1 MSDDLIQ
8 QYRLIHS
15 REAYGN
21 TSVKN
26 LAYILPL
33 IDELKPASI
42 IDFGCGQSNLADEL
56 AKATGARVARYDPAI
71 PEHSTKPEGTFDLLV
86 NVDVL
91 EHVPEAELEPIIAEM
106 AAFAKN
112 AIIVIDTGPAVLI
125 LPDGRNAHV
134 TQHDQDWWAMKLG
147 AHFPYLE
154 PIRVRSKRRA
164 AFKTWKSDES
174 RALTNFVIFVRE
186 NIKHHVRNRIRKLR
200 RILASRRG

>member
-8 QYRLIHS
+8 QYRVIHS

-26 LAYILPL
+26 LPYFMPL
-33 IDELKPASI
+33 IDELKPRSI
-42 IDFGCGQSNLADEL
+42 IDFGCGQSTLADEL
-56 AKATGARVARYDPAI
+56 SAASGAPAIRYDPAI
-71 PEHSTKPEGTFDLLV
+71 PEYSTKPEGKFDLLV

-91 EHVPEAELEPIIAEM
+91 EHVPEDELEPIIAEM
-106 AAFAKN
+106 ETYTKN

-134 TQHDQDWWAMKLG
+134 TQHDQDWWAERLG
-147 AHFPYLE
+147 KYFPYLE
-154 PIRVRSKRRA
+154 PIRVRSKRRV

-174 RALTNFVIFVRE
+174 RAMINFVIWAKAEARY
-186 NIKHHVRNRIRKLR
+186 RWRKITGKR
-200 RILASRRG
+200 

>member
-8 QYRLIHS
+8 QYRVIHS

-26 LAYILPL
+26 LPYLLPFV
-33 IDELKPASI
+33 DELKPATI
-42 IDFGCGQSNLADEL
+42 IDFGCGQSSLADEL
-56 AKATGARVARYDPAI
+56 SRATGARATRYDPAI
-71 PEHSTKPEGTFDLLV
+71 PQYSQKPQGVFDLLV

-91 EHVPEAELEPIIAEM
+91 EHVPEEELEPIIAEM

-134 TQHDQDWWAMKLG
+134 TQRDQDWWAAMLG
-147 AHFPYLE
+147 QHFPYLE

-174 RALTNFVIFVRE
+174 RALRHFTIYVRE
-186 NIKHHVRNRIRKLR
+186 ELKYKWRKLT
-200 RILASRRG
+200 GK